1 MDGLSALS
9 VAASVAQFIEFG
21 SSLVSKS
28 QEIYKSGNGALAQ
41 NIESAAAAE
50 RLSELTTGLKASICL
65 EKAAGDHASTQQ
77 QSLEAIC
84 NGCIE
89 VSGELLMRLDKL
101 KVEEGSK
108 NRRWKSFRQ
117 ALKSVWCKS
126 SIDAIA
132 KRLESFRKELD
143 GHILVSL
150 R

>member
-1 MDGLSALS
+1 
-9 VAASVAQFIEFG
+9 
-21 SSLVSKS
+21 
-28 QEIYKSGNGALAQ
+28 LAQ

-50 RLSELTTGLKASICL
+50 RLLELTTGLKASLCL
-65 EKAAGDHASTQQ
+65 GKAVGDHASKQR
-77 QSLEAIC
+77 QSLGAIC

-108 NRRWKSFRQ
+108 NRIWKSFRQ
-117 ALKSVWCKS
+117 SLKSVWCKS
-126 SIDAIA
+126 SINAIA